1 MFVDCYFSDSHVSHG
16 LVVPAG
22 SDLDAY
28 QGDLGEAIKIL
39 QPLHI
44 RKSAQLEH
52 VYRGDVL
59 VYVQREMALNGAGLV
74 HRQVHRS
81 VLLEA

>member
-1 MFVDCYFSDSHVSHG
+1 MFVDCYFSDSHTSHG

-22 SDLDAY
+22 ADLDAY
-28 QGDLGEAIKIL
+28 RGDLGDAIKTL

-44 RKSAQLEH
+44 QKSARLDH

-59 VYVQREMALNGAGLV
+59 LYLQREMALNGAGLV
-74 HRQVHRS
+74 HRQVHKS
-81 VLLEA
+81 AILEP

>member
-1 MFVDCYFSDSHVSHG
+1 MFVDCYFSDSHASHG

-28 QGDLGEAIKIL
+28 QGDLGDVIRTLK
-39 QPLHI
+39 PLYI

-74 HRQVHRS
+74 HRQVHKS
-81 VLLEA
+81 ALLEA